1 MRPGPGILSLKNHKG
16 AQFYQAC
23 VEYYTTLQNVN
34 TTELQEYGY
43 ELLEKSQNRFKN
55 LAVQLG
61 YVNNITS
68 TVTFKEAAETL
79 ISERNLYFNSEVE
92 VTQVCIYISPR
103 DRSKYFFYK
112 SFVKAS

>member
-1 MRPGPGILSLKNHKG
+1 MKNLKG

-61 YVNNITS
+61 YVNNIT
-68 TVTFKEAAETL
+68 VTFKKAADTYQ
-79 ISERNLYFNSEVE
+79 LY
-92 VTQVCIYISPR
+92 R
-103 DRSKYFFYK
+103 
-112 SFVKAS
+112 